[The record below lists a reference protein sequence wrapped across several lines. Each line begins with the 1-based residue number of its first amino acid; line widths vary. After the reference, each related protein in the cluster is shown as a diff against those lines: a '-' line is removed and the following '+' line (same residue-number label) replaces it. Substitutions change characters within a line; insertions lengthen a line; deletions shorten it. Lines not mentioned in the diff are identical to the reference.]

1 MVVYKDRRKIPVV
14 LALCITGTKH
24 AERGLLTKLYGVV
37 NEEIFIFVPDAVLIC
52 SVRI

>member
-1 MVVYKDRRKIPVV
+1 M
-14 LALCITGTKH
+14 AITSTKQ
-24 AERGLLTKLYGVV
+24 AERGLLTKLRGVV

>member
-1 MVVYKDRRKIPVV
+1 MAV
-14 LALCITGTKH
+14 TGTEQV
-24 AERGLLTKLYGVV
+24 ERALLTKLYGVV